1 MQLNNEPIRYA
12 SIIFMPIVS
21 NNNYELNSNFELNTT
36 INYYL
41 NDHSYNDNDDYAID
55 YLLSQIPSS
64 NIIERLFSDYI
75 SNKNKLNDKEYEK
88 YISKNDK
95 IIECPICFNNKES
108 VKIEKCGHEYCDDCL
123 KKWLQNHVNTCP
135 ICRINIRE
143 DREDRED
150 LEDLEGNLELQ
161 ENVSTN

>member
-12 SIIFMPIVS
+12 SIIFMPVV
-21 NNNYELNSNFELNTT
+21 NTNFEFNSNFELNST

-41 NDHSYNDNDDYAID
+41 NDNSYNNNDDYAID

-75 SNKNKLNDKEYEK
+75 SNKNKLNEKEYEK

-108 VKIEKCGHEYCDDCL
+108 VKIEKCGHEYCDDCIRN
-123 KKWLQNHVNTCP
+123 WLQNHVNTCP
-135 ICRINIRE
+135 ICRINISEDRE

-150 LEDLEGNLELQ
+150 NLELQ

>member
-21 NNNYELNSNFELNTT
+21 NNSNMELNSNFELNST

-41 NDHSYNDNDDYAID
+41 NDNLYYDNNDSNDYAID

-75 SNKNKLNDKEYEK
+75 SNKNKLNEKEYEK

-123 KKWLQNHVNTCP
+123 RNWLQNHVNTCP
-135 ICRINIRE
+135 ICRINISE

-150 LEDLEGNLELQ
+150 NLELQ